1 MGRQAAI
8 VVKETLN
15 ELNLLFKQTKDYKSK
30 LKVKSLILTKTNKY
44 QTRQELADYLEIG
57 VRTLFDWTQLYKT
70 QSLDT
75 YINSTS
81 GGAHN
86 NVIPST
92 VKAAI
97 EDKLNNSEEPLQ
109 GYKDAVQWVSDN
121 YGVNINYQ
129 TLRSFMINK
138 FGTKLKQPRKSHYK
152 KDEKAFEA
160 FKKTSPIS

>member
-1 MGRQAAI
+1 MGRQASI
-8 VVKETLN
+8 VVRETIN
-15 ELNLLFKQTKDYKSK
+15 ELNLLFKQTKGYKSK

-57 VRTLFDWTQLYKT
+57 VRTLFDWMLLYKT
-70 QSLDT
+70 QSLNT
-75 YINSTS
+75 FINSTS

-86 NVIPST
+86 NVIPSS
-92 VKAAI
+92 VKATI
-97 EDKLNNSEEPLQ
+97 GEKLNNSKEPLQ

-138 FGTKLKQPRKSHYK
+138 FGAKLKQPRKSHYK
-152 KDEKAFEA
+152 KSETAFEA
-160 FKKTSPIS
+160 FKKTSPSS